1 MTNTTVEQTIH
12 TNDINLP
19 ALMETIEAINSDP
32 EKGKVQFSVSS
43 AWQGQTRIES
53 TVNSYNLGGE
63 RIPRSH
69 KIVSDEP
76 IELLGKDQAPN
87 PQELLFAAMNSCMM
101 VGYSAYA
108 AVEGIQLEKLEIET
122 TGELDLRGFLGLDE
136 NVKPGYESLQ
146 FTVHIKGDAT
156 PEQFQR
162 LHEKVQK
169 TSVNG
174 FNIANPIRLDG
185 TLIVE

>member
-1 MTNTTVEQTIH
+1 MTQATVESTLQP
-12 TNDINLP
+12 NDINLP
-19 ALMETIEAINSDP
+19 ALMETIEAIHKDP
-32 EKGKVQFSVSS
+32 EKAKVQFNVSS
-43 AWQGQTRIES
+43 AWKGQTRIES
-53 TVNSYNLGGE
+53 TVDSYTLGGE

-76 IELLGKDQAPN
+76 IELLGKNEAPN

-101 VGYSAYA
+101 VGYAAYA

-146 FTVHIKGDAT
+146 FKVRIKGDAT

-162 LHEKVQK
+162 LHEKAQK

-185 TLIVE
+185 TLVVE